1 MRYVLYPLLLGVLAV
16 GVLAMRDATLSTHQP
31 VAADSELAV
40 VIHARKHRGESTQS
54 VAEMA
59 EAVTLLCRLEVN
71 TDPTG
76 AIEDIGDHDFRF
88 VLRPSLDSTDRRQF
102 RGCLEDWGIDH
113 IQLDVVSLAEPD

>member
-1 MRYVLYPLLLGVLAV
+1 V

-40 VIHARKHRGESTQS
+40 VVHARKHRGEPTQS

-59 EAVTLLCRLEVN
+59 EAVTLLCRLEVK

-76 AIEDIGDHDFRF
+76 AIEDIGHDDFRF
-88 VLRPSLDSTDRRQF
+88 VLRPSLDRTDRRQF
-102 RGCLEDWGIDH
+102 RGCLEDWRADGVL
-113 IQLDVVSLAEPD
+113 LDVVSMVDL

>member
-1 MRYVLYPLLLGVLAV
+1 MRYVLYPLLLGVLAA
-16 GVLAMRDATLSTHQP
+16 GVLVMRDATLSTHQP

-71 TDPTG
+71 SDPTG
-76 AIEDIGDHDFRF
+76 AIEDIGDGDFRF
-88 VLRPSLDSTDRRQF
+88 VLRPSLDRTDRRQF
-102 RGCLEDWGIDH
+102 RGCLEDWRADGVL
-113 IQLDVVSLAEPD
+113 LDVVSMVDL

>member
-1 MRYVLYPLLLGVLAV
+1 MRYVLYPLLLGVLAA
-16 GVLAMRDATLSTHQP
+16 GVLVMRDATLSTHQP

-71 TDPTG
+71 SDPTG
-76 AIEDIGDHDFRF
+76 AIEDIGDDDFRF
-88 VLRPSLDSTDRRQF
+88 VLRPSLDRTDRRQF
-102 RGCLEDWGIDH
+102 RGCLEDWRADGVL
-113 IQLDVVSLAEPD
+113 LDVVSMVDL

>member
-1 MRYVLYPLLLGVLAV
+1 MRYVLYPLLLGALAV

-40 VIHARKHRGESTQS
+40 VVHARKHRGEPTQS

-59 EAVTLLCRLEVN
+59 EAVTLLCRLEVK

-76 AIEDIGDHDFRF
+76 AIEDIGHDDFRF

-102 RGCLEDWGIDH
+102 RGCLEDWRADGVL
-113 IQLDVVSLAEPD
+113 LDVVSMVDL